1 MLSSVFLISTLGNRS
16 MLCSLSSQMHFTPLV
31 VPLSLLCILCIFDY
45 LFSSQIVFGTER
57 SDGEGV
63 HLYCSPKV
71 FILPELYH
79 PSSLHFPDAVSHRA
93 VLGFLTAGCYC
104 IGFCYSCL
112 LPLPTCT
119 LTNFC
124 FLVKAYLKAVAIPCP
139 VISMCGHSSFP
150 TQVLTPCPPR
160 FPAPCSCTKPTGF

>member
-1 MLSSVFLISTLGNRS
+1 

-45 LFSSQIVFGTER
+45 LSSSLIVFGTER

-63 HLYCSPKV
+63 HLYSSPKV

-79 PSSLHFPDAVSHRA
+79 PSSLHFPDAASHRA
-93 VLGFLTAGCYC
+93 MLGFLTAGCYC
-104 IGFCYSCL
+104 IRFRYSCL
-112 LPLPTCT
+112 LPLPNST

-124 FLVKAYLKAVAIPCP
+124 FLVKAYLKAIAIPCP
-139 VISMCGHSSFP
+139 CDLNVWPLFLPQLKCSPRALPAS
-150 TQVLTPCPPR
+150 PPR
-160 FPAPCSCTKPTGF
+160 LCTKPTGF